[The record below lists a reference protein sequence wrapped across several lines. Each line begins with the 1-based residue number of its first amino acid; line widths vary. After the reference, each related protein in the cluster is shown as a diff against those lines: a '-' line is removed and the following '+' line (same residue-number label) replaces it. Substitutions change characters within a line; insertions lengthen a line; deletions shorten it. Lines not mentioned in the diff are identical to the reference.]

1 MLETNLQYTVMARAR
16 RVLGRMKVLIL
27 CVMIYGLSAENTE
40 EVLSLGR
47 WKEQVIA
54 PEFLLNSREDISE
67 SSRDAFL
74 FEDNFRPKGLNE
86 IKRITNTENVGI
98 RLQPRLVT
106 RSLQCTCE
114 TQYEIRDLGDGHY
127 PRYLTTSSCVP
138 KACLSKFNSCRLLH
152 YIVYVL
158 SQRELSELNDD
169 RYSHDSDLQETPLPE
184 ALRHKWQ
191 LKPMKIPVA
200 CVSMTG

>member
-1 MLETNLQYTVMARAR
+1 
-16 RVLGRMKVLIL
+16 
-27 CVMIYGLSAENTE
+27 MIYGLSAESTE

-106 RSLQCTCE
+106 R
-114 TQYEIRDLGDGHY
+114 
-127 PRYLTTSSCVP
+127 V
-138 KACLSKFNSCRLLH
+138 CLHNS
-152 YIVYVL
+152 
-158 SQRELSELNDD
+158 
-169 RYSHDSDLQETPLPE
+169 
-184 ALRHKWQ
+184 
-191 LKPMKIPVA
+191 
-200 CVSMTG
+200 